1 MNNESDKV
9 KETKEQK
16 FKRLAE
22 VRVNNALQK
31 IKLIENLANPSY
43 SYTPEQIE
51 KIITALKASIAE
63 IEQKF
68 QKVLDNQEDRFE
80 L

>member
-31 IKLIENLANPSY
+31 IKLIENLASPSY

>member
-31 IKLIENLANPSY
+31 IKLIENLASPSY
-43 SYTPEQIE
+43 SFTPEQIE
-51 KIITALKASIAE
+51 KIITAINACITE
-63 IEQKF
+63 VQQKF
-68 QKVLDNQEDRFE
+68 QKVLDKQEDKFE

>member
-31 IKLIENLANPSY
+31 IKLIENLASPSY
-43 SYTPEQIE
+43 SYSPEQIE
-51 KIITALKASIAE
+51 KIIAALNACIAE
-63 IEQKF
+63 VEQKF
-68 QKVLDNQEDRFE
+68 QKVLDKQEDRFM